1 MSLLDD
7 KRAMVALWIVTGV
20 LTLIFGGFLFVSIIE
35 EPIGALM
42 GIGGLLMGALLAT
55 CINLT
60 RRSSDRTTPS
70 RDRVL
75 EGMAERLESL
85 ELERSRVMEL
95 EERIDFAERLLAR
108 ERAGSQLEGRSS

>member
-1 MSLLDD
+1 MSLMDD
-7 KRAMVALWIVTGV
+7 RRAMAALWIVTGV
-20 LTLIFGGFLFVSIIE
+20 LTLIYGGFLFVSIIE

-42 GIGGLLMGALLAT
+42 GIGGMMMGALLAA

-60 RRSSDRTTPS
+60 RRPSDRATPS
-70 RDRVL
+70 RNRVL

-95 EERIDFAERLLAR
+95 EERLDFAERLLAR
-108 ERAGSQLEGRSS
+108 ERAGGQLEGRSS